1 MEELVVTYG
10 QPKGNKVLFVAIGTA
25 ITVCGLMIIAKQIF
39 DKQYD
44 ILLVSGVFN
53 TIFGIS
59 ISLRH
64 TVWKYNPLV
73 KINNEIIQFD
83 FSGNKKTSINWV
95 DVSKVNIGV
104 SYINFL
110 LNGEQKEQK
119 LNLSGLIYNDL
130 KSVKS
135 KIIELCEHKNISYNN
150 D

>member
-10 QPKGNKVLFVAIGTA
+10 QPKGNKVVFIAIGTF
-25 ITVCGLMIIAKQIF
+25 IMVCGFMVVGNQIF
-39 DKQYD
+39 NKQYT
-44 ILLVSGVFN
+44 LSLVSGIFN
-53 TIFGIS
+53 IILGLSVLIRYTI
-59 ISLRH
+59 
-64 TVWKYNPLV
+64 WKQHPAV